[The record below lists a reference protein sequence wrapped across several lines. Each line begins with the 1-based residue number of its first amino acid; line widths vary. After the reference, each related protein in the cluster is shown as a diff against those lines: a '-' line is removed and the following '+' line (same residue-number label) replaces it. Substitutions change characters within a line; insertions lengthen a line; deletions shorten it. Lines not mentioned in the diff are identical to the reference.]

1 MAEVTPP
8 AAGAPQRPAAAPAW
22 SWLAVPLMLGAM
34 LCFTTLD
41 SALKALAQD
50 YPLGPIV
57 FGRNLVQVVML
68 AAVARMIAP
77 DALRTRRVG
86 LHLARGAALVATTV
100 FITLSLTHLPMTQ
113 TYAITFST
121 PLLATLMAAVA
132 LGEHPR
138 PLQWLCLV
146 AGFGGVLVA
155 LDPTTTLTFALLFPL
170 GMATANALLYVLT
183 RYGGR
188 TESAISMVFWAGL
201 GALVVS
207 TLGLAAYVPM
217 PPSAFLLL
225 GAGSVIGTC
234 GQLMMAA
241 AFRRAPTAVVSPLLY
256 SQIIWAM
263 LLGWLLFDEIPT
275 ATAILGAVI
284 VAASGIGVIRFAHR
298 TA

>member
-1 MAEVTPP
+1 MQDAKPPSGVALPPP
-8 AAGAPQRPAAAPAW
+8 AAGATW
-22 SWLAVPLMLGAM
+22 SWVAVPLMLGAM
-34 LCFTTLD
+34 LCFTSLD
-41 SALKALAQD
+41 SVLKMLATQ

-57 FGRNLVQVVML
+57 FWRNLVQVVML

-132 LGEHPR
+132 LREHPR
-138 PLQWLCLV
+138 PLQWVCMV
-146 AGFGGVLVA
+146 AGFCGVLVA
-155 LDPTTTLTFALLFPL
+155 LDPTTTLTTALLFPL

-217 PPSAFLLL
+217 PPSAYLLL
-225 GAGSVIGTC
+225 LVGSVLGTC
-234 GQLMMAA
+234 GQLLMAA

-256 SQIIWAM
+256 SQIVWAM
-263 LLGWLLFDEIPT
+263 LLGWLLFDETPT
-275 ATAILGAVI
+275 TTAILGAII
-284 VAASGIGVIRFAHR
+284 VAGSGIGVLRFAR
-298 TA
+298 RAT